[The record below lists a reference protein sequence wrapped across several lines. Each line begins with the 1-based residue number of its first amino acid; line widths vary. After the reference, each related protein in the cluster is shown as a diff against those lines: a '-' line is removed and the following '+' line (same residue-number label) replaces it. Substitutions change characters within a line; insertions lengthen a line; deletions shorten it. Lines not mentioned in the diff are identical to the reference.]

1 MKTELIRTE
10 IESQIKRLTGKVE
23 EGKTKMATDFV
34 YWFPWI
40 GKELWIMD
48 FKLSVFKTIVSTV
61 KEDFSFEMSITLQI
75 DHLRDYTS
83 RSYNVRENSSS
94 ALHSEVSTWKFIAM
108 MELLNE
114 LEQIIRRSN

>member
-40 GKELWIMD
+40 GRNCGSWI
-48 FKLSVFKTIVSTV
+48 
-61 KEDFSFEMSITLQI
+61 
-75 DHLRDYTS
+75 
-83 RSYNVRENSSS
+83 
-94 ALHSEVSTWKFIAM
+94 
-108 MELLNE
+108 
-114 LEQIIRRSN
+114 SNFQYLKQ